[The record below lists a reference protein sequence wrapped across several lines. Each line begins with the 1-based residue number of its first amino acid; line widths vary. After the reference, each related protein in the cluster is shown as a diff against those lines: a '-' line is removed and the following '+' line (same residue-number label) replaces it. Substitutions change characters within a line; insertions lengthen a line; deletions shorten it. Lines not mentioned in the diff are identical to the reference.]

1 MPVWQALHREFQT
14 HGVDVVTIALDT
26 PVGAEPWLASL
37 DADGPLALIDEA
49 LLTVEAFG
57 WVNVPSTIWFDE
69 TGRIVR
75 GPEISFVKA
84 KQPLPVNDEMPA
96 DQRETFDF
104 INAFPH
110 SGAAWLDALRDWV
123 EHGDASQYALSADE
137 VLARSRGYGIESARA
152 GAHYALAE
160 VLRHRGRVDD
170 AIAHQ
175 REAHRLDP
183 DQWNRKRQAWAVSG
197 GTDRFE
203 TSFLDEMRAY
213 GPVSFYPPVDLES

>member
-1 MPVWQALHREFQT
+1 VWQALHAEFQA
-14 HGVDVVTIALDT
+14 HGVDVITVALDT
-26 PVGAEPWLASL
+26 PTAAEPWLAPL
-37 DADGPLALIDEA
+37 DRAGPLALIDEA

-57 WVNVPSTIWFDE
+57 WVNVPSTVWFDE

-84 KQPLPVNDEMPA
+84 RQPMATTDAMPA
-96 DQRETFDF
+96 EQREMFDF

-123 EHGDASQYALSADE
+123 AHGRASRFARSADE
-137 VLARSRGYGIESARA
+137 VLAHSRAYGIDTARA
-152 GAHYALAE
+152 AAHYALAE

-170 AIAHQ
+170 AVAHQ

-183 DQWNRKRQAWAVSG
+183 EQWNRKRQAWAVSG
-197 GTDRFE
+197 NDRFA
-203 TSFLDEMRAY
+203 TSFLEEMRAF
-213 GPVSFYPPVDLES
+213 GPASFYPPVDLGG